1 MQVSSSCLVHNTAG
15 AQFLL
20 MVSASADGKSSGS
33 KRKGGRQS
41 RSAAEKAAK
50 RRRMVGGVLKTV
62 GTAAPG
68 QQCTQC
74 GTQVLPI
81 PSCLLLQPLAAQSLL
96 PFHTLHDVARRVWP
110 LADSLLQK
118 CVVGSIHAF
127 QASLASQKAGIS
139 NNDQEHCDVWR

>member
-1 MQVSSSCLVHNTAG
+1 MLDPHAWYTT
-15 AQFLL
+15 LL
-20 MVSASADGKSSGS
+20 ALSFYKVSASADGKSSGS

-41 RSAAEKAAK
+41 RLSAEKAAK

-110 LADSLLQK
+110 SADNCCKSVSLDHFMPSK
-118 CVVGSIHAF
+118 PAF
-127 QASLASQKAGIS
+127 ITECRYL
-139 NNDQEHCDVWR
+139 